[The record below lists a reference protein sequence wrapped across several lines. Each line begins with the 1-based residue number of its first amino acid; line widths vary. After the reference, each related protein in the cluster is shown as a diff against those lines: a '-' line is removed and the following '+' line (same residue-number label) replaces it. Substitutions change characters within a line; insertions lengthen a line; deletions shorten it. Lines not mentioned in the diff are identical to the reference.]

1 MKELR
6 VPAREPDVLLSEPAT
21 LGQQNE
27 DADEDDEQA
36 GPRDAGDREHQ
47 ADHDQRERRCPS
59 REPFGDP
66 EDVYPGDS
74 NASVA

>member
-1 MKELR
+1 MKQLR
-6 VPAREPDVLLSEPAT
+6 VAAREPDVLLSEPAT

-27 DADEDDEQA
+27 DADEGDEQA
-36 GPRDAGDREHQ
+36 RPRDAGDREHQ
-47 ADHDQRERRCPS
+47 ADHDQRERRRPS

-66 EDVYPGDS
+66 EDVYPGVS